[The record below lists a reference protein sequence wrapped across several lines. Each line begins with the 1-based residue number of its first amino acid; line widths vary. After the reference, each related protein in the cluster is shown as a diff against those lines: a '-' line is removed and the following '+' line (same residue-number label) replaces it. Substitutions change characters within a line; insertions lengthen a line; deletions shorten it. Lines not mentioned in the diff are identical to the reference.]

1 MVDYRRQIAL
11 TGSTMAGK
19 PFKVGRFAH
28 TLRVRLMREHMG
40 VDVDSIEEDQL
51 MSRPPVADSDDIETW
66 DPDHEQDR
74 GDEGFNAGV
83 TKIKRRTA
91 GERMRRTVESGLS
104 QGMLSRA
111 FCASDYH
118 LKSGY

>member
-1 MVDYRRQIAL
+1 
-11 TGSTMAGK
+11 MAGK

-51 MSRPPVADSDDIETW
+51 MSRPPVADADDIETW

-74 GDEGFNAGV
+74 GDEEFQAGV

-91 GERMRRTVESGLS
+91 GERFGRTIHSGLA
-104 QGMLSRA
+104 QGKFEPMI
-111 FCASDYH
+111 
-118 LKSGY
+118 SGLG

>member
-1 MVDYRRQIAL
+1 
-11 TGSTMAGK
+11 
-19 PFKVGRFAH
+19 
-28 TLRVRLMREHMG
+28 MG

-74 GDEGFNAGV
+74 GEDGFNAGV

-91 GERMRRTVESGLS
+91 GERMRQTVESGLS
-104 QGMLSRA
+104 QGMSICFFPL
-111 FCASDYH
+111 
-118 LKSGY
+118 

>member
-1 MVDYRRQIAL
+1 
-11 TGSTMAGK
+11 MAGK

-74 GDEGFNAGV
+74 GEDGFNAGV

-91 GERMRRTVESGLS
+91 GERMRRTVESGLA
-104 QGMLSRA
+104 QGGSCFFPFPLVDSPRKWTMHQKEVEYA
-111 FCASDYH
+111 NCQ
-118 LKSGY
+118 

>member
-1 MVDYRRQIAL
+1 MGRFISSTKL
-11 TGSTMAGK
+11 SLISSTMAGK

-40 VDVDSIEEDQL
+40 VDVDAIEEDQL
-51 MSRPPVADSDDIETW
+51 MSRPPVADADDIETW

-74 GDEGFNAGV
+74 GDEEFQAGV

-91 GERMRRTVESGLS
+91 GERFGRTIHSGLM
-104 QGMLSRA
+104 QGEPSYCIKGEEL
-111 FCASDYH
+111 
-118 LKSGY
+118 

>member
-1 MVDYRRQIAL
+1 
-11 TGSTMAGK
+11 MAGK

-51 MSRPPVADSDDIETW
+51 MSRQPVADSDDIETW

-74 GDEGFNAGV
+74 DGDEHRAGV
-83 TKIKRRTA
+83 TTIKRRTA
-91 GERMRRTVESGLS
+91 RERLMRTVNTGMG
-104 QGMLSRA
+104 QGT
-111 FCASDYH
+111 
-118 LKSGY
+118 